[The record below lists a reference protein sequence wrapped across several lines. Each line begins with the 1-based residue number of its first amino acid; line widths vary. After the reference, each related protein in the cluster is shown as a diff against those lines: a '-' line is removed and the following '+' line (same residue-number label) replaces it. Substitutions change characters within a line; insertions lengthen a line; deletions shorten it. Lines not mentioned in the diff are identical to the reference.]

1 MIFLLL
7 LLVLIG
13 LETTG
18 TEAQSIGACYGQVAN
33 NLPPV
38 AFVIN
43 MFEQNIIHKMRIYN
57 PDQATLEASRG
68 SLLSLVIGVPNED
81 IQSIANDIS
90 SANNWVQNNILKYTP
105 GVNFRYIV
113 VGNEINPSNDPTSQF
128 VLRAMQNI
136 YSALASANLQNQ
148 IKISTAINMGLLG
161 SSYPPSAGAF
171 SASAIPYIT
180 SIVGF
185 LVNTEAPLLANVHPY
200 FAYIGD
206 PQNIPLD
213 FALFKQQG
221 NNAVGYQNLFDA
233 QLDSVYA
240 ALEKVGGSSVKI
252 VVSESGWP
260 SAGGDVATIENA
272 RTYYSNLINH
282 ANSGN
287 GTPLRPGQAIE
298 TYLFAMF
305 DENQKPGAATEQ
317 HFGLFNPVGTSPKYI
332 LSFNK

>member
-1 MIFLLL
+1 MLLL
-7 LLVLIG
+7 SSNA
-13 LETTG
+13 
-18 TEAQSIGACYGQVAN
+18 EAQSIGACYGQVAN
-33 NLPPV
+33 NLPPA

-43 MFEQNIIHKMRIYN
+43 MFEQNIIFKMRIYN

-90 SANNWVQNNILKYTP
+90 SANNWVQNNILKYSQD
-105 GVNFRYIV
+105 VKFRYIV

-128 VLRAMQNI
+128 VLLAMQNI
-136 YSALASANLQNQ
+136 YTALASANLQNQ
-148 IKISTAINMGLLG
+148 IKISTAIHMGLLG

-171 SASAIPYIT
+171 SDSTIPYIT
-180 SIVGF
+180 PIVAF
-185 LVNTEAPLLANVHPY
+185 LVNTGAPLLANVYPY
-200 FAYIGD
+200 FSYIGD

-260 SAGGDVATIENA
+260 SAGGDVATTENA
-272 RTYYSNLINH
+272 LTYYSNLINH

-305 DENQKPGAATEQ
+305 DENQKPGATTEQ
-317 HFGLFNPVGTSPKYI
+317 YFGLFTPTDTSPKYI
-332 LSFNK
+332 LSFNQIN